1 MELSEKRIDIA
12 HRLYRCRKTAKNL
25 LGEQYQA
32 KMAEYKVLIREW
44 MPRFNNEV
52 LEAVL
57 AMAECIK
64 EHVFGTIFLMAAA
77 VEMIENEDKRP
88 SEGKE
93 GKV

>member
-44 MPRFNNEV
+44 MPS
-52 LEAVL
+52 L
-57 AMAECIK
+57 
-64 EHVFGTIFLMAAA
+64 
-77 VEMIENEDKRP
+77 
-88 SEGKE
+88 
-93 GKV
+93 